1 MEVARINRVLGRR
14 AGVLELVFRLLAP
27 RDLMVVL
34 LVCRL
39 WREVGETPG
48 LWAGLVLRVTE
59 ENLANMPRALAIR
72 NRHGMCRKVKNL
84 LIDK

>member
-1 MEVARINRVLGRR
+1 MEVAGINRVLGRR
-14 AGVLELVFRLLAP
+14 AGVLELVFRLLGH

-59 ENLANMPRALAIR
+59 ENLDTMPRVLAIR
-72 NRHGMCRKVKNL
+72 KRHELWRKVT
-84 LIDK
+84 

>member
-1 MEVARINRVLGRR
+1 MARINRVLGSR

-59 ENLANMPRALAIR
+59 ENLAIMPRVMAIR
-72 NRHGMCRKVKNL
+72 NRHGMGRKV
-84 LIDK
+84 